1 MNFHPFFAAL
11 LAFFLTFSAWTP
23 VLPAAPQADDEPA
36 DEASDEPTP
45 TYDEARAE
53 AHAYAAQYKEFL
65 SEARTEVTVVE
76 ESIRL
81 AEQQGFR
88 AFSEDSALTPGVKFY
103 ANNRDRALVLF
114 VVGERPIREGLR
126 IIAAHIDSPHLDLK
140 PHPLQASG
148 GFVKLQ
154 TLPNGYLK
162 TYQWVNRPLAL
173 IGRVYK
179 KDGQIVSIN
188 VGLRPSDPVFVIP
201 DLAPHVD
208 TSQRK
213 RTARRVI
220 GGEEMDPVAY
230 SRVTKEQS
238 KVMTNA
244 KDHLKNVYG
253 IEEEDFVSAEL
264 SFVPAQAPADVGFDG
279 GLLGAYGQDDRSSA
293 YAALRALLDLDG
305 PRFTSVVF
313 LADNEETG
321 SNNNTGAKSSALND
335 LLAEMIF
342 RQEGDGYRDI
352 LVRRALR
359 DTLVVSADANPGVHP
374 LWSSS
379 LERANAPRLGKGVNI
394 KLYGRGLSPNAEVT
408 ARLRKLF
415 DDNDIPWQT
424 MTYKVGAGGGG
435 TLGPFLADDN
445 MEVIDIGIPILS
457 LHSPFEIS
465 SKSDLHALYRAMAVF
480 FDKIDK
486 ETEP

>member
-1 MNFHPFFAAL
+1 MNFHPFFAVL

-36 DEASDEPTP
+36 DEASDEPTQ

-238 KVMTNA
+238 KVLTNA

-335 LLAEMIF
+335 LLAENDLSPGRRRLPRHLGSPGAARYPGRLCR
-342 RQEGDGYRDI
+342 RQPGRPSH
-352 LVRRALR
+352 LVVEPRACQRAEAGQRREHQALR
-359 DTLVVSADANPGVHP
+359 TRPESQRRSHG
-374 LWSSS
+374 
-379 LERANAPRLGKGVNI
+379 
-394 KLYGRGLSPNAEVT
+394 SPAQ
-408 ARLRKLF
+408 ALRRQRY
-415 DDNDIPWQT
+415 P
-424 MTYKVGAGGGG
+424 
-435 TLGPFLADDN
+435 LADD
-445 MEVIDIGIPILS
+445 
-457 LHSPFEIS
+457 
-465 SKSDLHALYRAMAVF
+465 DLQGRRRRRRHLGALPGRRQHGGH
-480 FDKIDK
+480 
-486 ETEP
+486 